1 MLTLELRAARERA
14 GLSQQQLAADV
25 GVRQATISALERGES
40 RRIEFDVLEHDADAA
55 PYRSSLAIRL
65 DVPPMDLFHW
75 EPPPAATPR
84 RRRS

>member
-40 RRIEFDVLEHDADAA
+40 RRIEFDVLE
-55 PYRSSLAIRL
+55 RLAIRL